1 MGDIGKNM
9 NSRILPLFL
18 IIILFLYNIIKF
30 MLTEGANLPIPSLL
44 FNMILLLGFLILLIH
59 EKDPNWKQMKLD
71 KYLKKFN

>member
-18 IIILFLYNIIKF
+18 IIILFLSNVIKF
-30 MLTEGANLPIPSLL
+30 MLTEGANLPLPSLL

-71 KYLKKFN
+71 KYLKKFK